1 MQLIKNT
8 QRAQVARNYSG
19 SITKVFSGPNKEQRF
34 ENEVRV
40 LQYLNQQQCPFVPAL
55 IEHDSESLSITTSYA
70 GEPVQTI
77 SDQRLSQVFDELTE
91 YGVRHDDPA
100 QRNVLYNHML
110 GRFTLIDF
118 EFAEILDC
126 CPTSFREIDRRIDQ
140 AEALLEVACSI

>member
-40 LQYLNQQQCPFVPAL
+40 LQYLNQQRCPFVPSL
-55 IEHDSESLSITTSYA
+55 IDHDSESLSITTSYA

-77 SDQRLSQVFDELTE
+77 SDQRLSQVFEELTE

-118 EFAEILDC
+118 EFAEILDSS
-126 CPTSFREIDRRIDQ
+126 PTNFEDIDRRIDR
-140 AEALLEVACSI
+140 AETLLDMACSL

>member
-34 ENEVRV
+34 ENEVRI
-40 LQYLNQQQCPFVPAL
+40 LQYLNQQRCPFVPSL
-55 IEHDSESLSITTSYA
+55 IEHDSESLSITTSYV

-77 SDQRLSQVFDELTE
+77 SEQRLDQVFEELTE

-100 QRNVLYNHML
+100 QRNVLYNHIL

-118 EFAEILDC
+118 EFAEILES
-126 CPTSFREIDRRIDQ
+126 CPNSFGEIDRRIDQ
-140 AEALLEVACSI
+140 AEMLLDMACSI